1 MKARKRAEKEG
12 KQCALDIP
20 PLSYTFPRPAEVI
33 TSEFNPID
41 EVETSLAQLF
51 VGAISEDGPSNDAG
65 FSDIPKGAIH
75 NWTAEYLPVRKEFR

>member
-41 EVETSLAQLF
+41 EVQTSLTQLF
-51 VGAISEDGPSNDAG
+51 VGAIPEDGL
-65 FSDIPKGAIH
+65 SDNAEFPDISKGAIH
-75 NWTAEYLPVRKEFR
+75 NQAAEYLPVRKEFR